1 MTAIAVLGL
10 GAMGSRMAANLL
22 KAGHTVTVWNRSPQ
36 AADALIAAGAT
47 LAATPRQAAQGASI
61 VLSMVRDDIASDR
74 VWLDPQ
80 HGAFGGMA
88 SDSLAIECSTLSPR
102 WVKALGE
109 AANEAGIRLIDAPV
123 SGSRPQAEAAQL
135 VFLVGGDEAD
145 VAFARD
151 VLGNMGSS
159 IQHVGPLG
167 AGTLVKLTTNAMLGV
182 QVTAMA
188 ELFGILAK
196 SGVNLKVAFDAVGAT
211 AVSSIASQRS
221 VGLMLEG
228 KFEPQFPVELIE
240 KDFGYL
246 VGAAGSPAA
255 APTIEAARQVFDAGI
270 DHGYG
275 QQNMTSVVQL
285 FAPEFPFG
293 K

>member
-22 KAGHTVTVWNRSPQ
+22 KAGHAVTVWNRSPD
-36 AADALIAAGAT
+36 AADALVATGAT
-47 LAATPRQAAQGASI
+47 LAATPREAAQGASI
-61 VLSMVRDDIASDR
+61 VLSMVRDDIASNG
-74 VWLDPQ
+74 VWLDPE
-80 HGAFGGMA
+80 HGAFGGML

-102 WVKALGE
+102 WIKALGE

-145 VAFARD
+145 VAFARG
-151 VLGNMGSS
+151 VLSNMGSS

-182 QVTAMA
+182 QVTALA

-196 SGVNLKVAFDAVGAT
+196 SGVSLKVAFDAVGAT
-211 AVSSIASQRS
+211 AVSSVAAQRS
-221 VGLMLEG
+221 VDLMVAG
-228 KFEPQFPVELIE
+228 TFEPQFPVALIE
-240 KDFGYL
+240 KDLRYL
-246 VGAAGSPAA
+246 VNVAGSPAA
-255 APTIEAARQVFDAGI
+255 APTIDAARKVFGTGI
-270 DHGYG
+270 DQGFG
-275 QQNMTSVVQL
+275 EQNMTSVVQV
-285 FAPEFPFG
+285 FAADFPFG
-293 K
+293 Q